1 MNDDDDIRRISRVE
15 EKWSSSAEVY
25 AVGGF
30 KVFWEALEIASAY
43 QMEAAFGSTPWL
55 ESIMSRI
62 PDPAEGP
69 TLRALSLGCSN
80 GETAPA
86 NEFARTGRF
95 REVTVVDIS
104 QDLLVTQ
111 KELTDRLG
119 LGEILRYHRMDLE
132 QDSLDS
138 ESTFDLIFA
147 VGTLHHIRG
156 LERLFAEINKS
167 LTPAGLFFMREYVG
181 PDRLQFTDRQ
191 IEIAT
196 AVRRALPERLCTD
209 LKGQLCRDAWRPTFE
224 EVVADDPSEAIRS
237 SDLLA
242 IANRFLAVEEVRM
255 TGGSLLDPLL
265 HGIAGHFEDDA
276 TGRKILP
283 LLIAFEKIL
292 IREDVLP
299 SDYVLLTARRRKDD
313 KHGWSPPMWC
323 RRLLR
328 AES

>member
-1 MNDDDDIRRISRVE
+1 MNDDDEVRPISRVE

-25 AVGGF
+25 AIGGF
-30 KVFWEALEIASAY
+30 KVFWEALEVASAY
-43 QMEAAFGSTPWL
+43 QMEAAFGNTPWL

-62 PDPAEGP
+62 SDPAEGRG
-69 TLRALSLGCSN
+69 LRALSLGCSN

-104 QDLLVTQ
+104 QDLLASQ
-111 KELTDRLG
+111 KEITDRLG
-119 LGEILRYHRMDLE
+119 LGEILRYRRMDLE
-132 QDSLDS
+132 QDSLNL
-138 ESTFDLIFA
+138 ESRFDLIFA

-156 LERLFAEINKS
+156 LERLFAEINEN
-167 LTPAGLFFMREYVG
+167 LTPSGLFFMREYVG

-191 IEIAT
+191 IEIAN

-209 LKGQLCRDAWRPTFE
+209 LEGQLSRDAWRPSLE

-237 SDLLA
+237 SELLA
-242 IANRFLAVEEVRM
+242 VAERFLAVEEVRM

-276 TGRKILP
+276 TGDEILP

-292 IREDVLP
+292 IRERVLP
-299 SDYVLLTARRRKDD
+299 SDYVLMTARRRKADEP
-313 KHGWSPPMWC
+313 GWSLPTWW
-323 RRLLR
+323 RRILG

>member
-1 MNDDDDIRRISRVE
+1 MNDDDDIRRVSRVE

-30 KVFWEALEIASAY
+30 KVFWEALEVASAY
-43 QMEAAFGSTPWL
+43 QMEAAFGSTAWL

-62 PDPAEGP
+62 SDSTGDRG
-69 TLRALSLGCSN
+69 LRALSLGCSN

-104 QDLLVTQ
+104 QDLLVSQ

-119 LGEILRYHRMDLE
+119 LGEILRYRRMDLE
-132 QDSLDS
+132 QDSLDPKS
-138 ESTFDLIFA
+138 EFDLIFA

-156 LERLFAEINKS
+156 LERLFAEINES

-191 IEIAT
+191 TEIAT

-209 LKGQLCRDAWRPTFE
+209 LEGQLSRDAWRPTLE

-237 SDLLA
+237 SELLTVA
-242 IANRFLAVEEVRM
+242 EKFLAVEEIRM

-265 HGIAGHFEDDA
+265 HGIAGRFEDNA
-276 TGRKILP
+276 TGREMLP
-283 LLIAFEKIL
+283 LLIEFEKIL
-292 IREDVLP
+292 IRERVLP
-299 SDYVLLTARRRKDD
+299 SDYVFMTARRRKDD
-313 KHGWSPPMWC
+313 KHWWSQPTWW
-323 RRLLR
+323 RRLLK
-328 AES
+328 AKS